1 MKAQHPTVF
10 ENEDLVFDLETRKL
24 LKVSD
29 RLKLHLGEDFIK
41 KIKSLDEYEK
51 LTSSLADDCAGIARS
66 YVRTGDKKTNYV
78 LNWQGK
84 EFIVN
89 ELGWIDQSKNSF
101 HLVIHFQDRKNIFE
115 VSYESLLEIVEK
127 MKTPAILFDQAL
139 RRALAVN
146 SAIVPLLKKPVSELA
161 PGFFIREFFVYE
173 DQFDEVIAWI
183 KDNKTSSLSI
193 VAKLNLEKSEGVWY
207 EMGLFKTCPDEEVLV
222 LCILKNITKEKETED
237 RLKRSNELLSR
248 VVEVQSHFLSQSEGA
263 NPYDLLLSN
272 ILNVIEAKL
281 GFVGKVDTLADG
293 KQALKIHAVTDF
305 SHQGK
310 LANELYH
317 NHLKDNFLFRHLDN
331 LFGACILES
340 KIILE
345 NSPKSNPH
353 TKGKY
358 IPGHPQI
365 DNFLGVPIFKGK
377 DVIGLIGLSNKE
389 GGFTEHDIADLKP
402 FITTYSVIIEAF
414 KSEQDKIK
422 FEKESLVK
430 AEILAKIADHSP
442 DLIVVMNDMSDFEFI
457 SPSAYQFFDG
467 GVREEEIQRRIRIL
481 LKKTLSSEFRMSPV
495 RYRSRLKLD
504 IKSGGECWVESN
516 VNILYE
522 GSKRKVIAVIRDV
535 SSQMV
540 FEQRLVESLKKEKQ
554 FNSFVSDFMN
564 IVSHEFKTPLA
575 TIISSLELSKH
586 YLDNVPDNPAT
597 QKLKD
602 HCGKIER
609 ELGNLHKLVI
619 HSLDYERFVNNSP
632 VLKKDRI
639 SVVHFVEE
647 VLQRH
652 GLLGQVEL
660 VQDMPSDQTVEW
672 DKFLIE
678 TCIINLVGNALK
690 YGGDSQ
696 RPVVRLFHKNDVFGI
711 EVRDFGL
718 GILEEELPYVF
729 TPFFRGSNVNGI
741 EGTGFG
747 LVAVKNFVQLHGGTV
762 KIDSKPNKGTSV
774 RVSFRQ

>member
-1 MKAQHPTVF
+1 MKAQNPTVF

-24 LKVSD
+24 LKISD
-29 RLKLHLGEDFIK
+29 RLKLYLGEDFIK
-41 KIKSLDEYEK
+41 EVKYLDEFDK
-51 LTSSLADDCAGIARS
+51 LTSPLADDCARIARS
-66 YVRTGDKKTNYV
+66 YTQSGDQKTNYV
-78 LNWQGK
+78 LKWRGN

-89 ELGWIDQSKNSF
+89 ELGWVDHNKNSF
-101 HLVIHFQDRKNIFE
+101 HLMIHFQDRKNIFE
-115 VSYESLLEIVEK
+115 VSEDALLEIVEK
-127 MKTPAILFDQAL
+127 MKSPAILFDQGL
-139 RRALAVN
+139 KRAIAVN

-161 PGFFIREFFVYE
+161 SGFFIREFFVYE
-173 DQFDEVIAWI
+173 DQYEEVTSWVAE
-183 KDNKTSSLSI
+183 NKTSSFSI
-193 VAKLNLEKSEGVWY
+193 VTKLNLEKPEGVWY
-207 EMGLFKTCPDEEVLV
+207 EMDLFKTCPDEEMLV
-222 LCILKNITKEKETED
+222 LCILKNITKQKETED

-272 ILNVIEAKL
+272 ILRVIDAKL
-281 GFVGKVDTLADG
+281 GFVGKVDLFTDG
-293 KQALKIHAVTDF
+293 KKALKIHAATDF
-305 SHQGK
+305 SQLGEA
-310 LANELYH
+310 ANKLYH
-317 NHLKDNFLFRHLDN
+317 DHIKDNFLFRHLDN

-345 NSPKSNPH
+345 NNPKSNPH
-353 TKGKY
+353 TKGKF

-365 DNFLGVPIFKGK
+365 DNFLGVPIFKGH
-377 DVIGLIGLSNKE
+377 DVIGLIGLGNKD
-389 GGFTEHDIADLKP
+389 GGFTEDDIADLKP

-430 AEILAKIADHSP
+430 AQILAKIADHSP

-467 GVREEEIQRRIRIL
+467 GIKEEEMQRKIRVL
-481 LKKTLSSEFRMSPV
+481 LKKTLSSEFRMSSV
-495 RYRSRLKLD
+495 RYRSRLKLN
-504 IKSGGECWVESN
+504 IKSEGECWVESN

-540 FEQRLVESLKKEKQ
+540 FEQRLIESLKKEKQ

-575 TIISSLELSKH
+575 TIISSLELSRH
-586 YLDNVPDNPAT
+586 YLDNVPENADIH
-597 QKLKD
+597 KLKV
-602 HCGKIER
+602 HFGKIER
-609 ELGNLHKLVI
+609 ELDNLHKLVI

-632 VLKKDRI
+632 VLKKDRV
-639 SVVHFVEE
+639 SVVYFVEE

-652 GLLGQVEL
+652 GLLYQVEL
-660 VQDMPSDQTVEW
+660 IKDMPFDQTVEW

-678 TCIINLVGNALK
+678 TSIINLVGNALK
-690 YGGDSQ
+690 YGGDIQKPIVS
-696 RPVVRLFHKNDVFGI
+696 LFHKSNAFGI

-762 KIDSKPNKGTSV
+762 KIDSKPNEGTSV
-774 RVSFRQ
+774 RLSFRQ